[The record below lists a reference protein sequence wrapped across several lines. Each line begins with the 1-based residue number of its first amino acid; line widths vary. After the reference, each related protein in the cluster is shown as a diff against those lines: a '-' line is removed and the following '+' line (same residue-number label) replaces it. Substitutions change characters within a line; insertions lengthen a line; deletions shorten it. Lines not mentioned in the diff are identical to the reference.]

1 MNRSIIASVAL
12 ATALVIGCAKEKEM
26 PAEIPVNTV
35 KTADSLAQIKAD
47 SIVQASHDSIMR
59 VDSMMQ
65 ANEKKGA
72 KKPTAKAPAKTAE
85 PVSTPANTNPDGT
98 PKASQTRPS
107 RAPKPR

>member
-1 MNRSIIASVAL
+1 MTRSIVVSVAL
-12 ATALVIGCAKEKEM
+12 ATALFIGCEKKVEV
-26 PAEIPVNTV
+26 PAEIPVPANTA

-72 KKPTAKAPAKTAE
+72 KKPAAKKPVEIAP
-85 PVSTPANTNPDGT
+85 PTNPDGSAT
-98 PKASQTRPS
+98 KEKNPRS
-107 RAPKPR
+107 R